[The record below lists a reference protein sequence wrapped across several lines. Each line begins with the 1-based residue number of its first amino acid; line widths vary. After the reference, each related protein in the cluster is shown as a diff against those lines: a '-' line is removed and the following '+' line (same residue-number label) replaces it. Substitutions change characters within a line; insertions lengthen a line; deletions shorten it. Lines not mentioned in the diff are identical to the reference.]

1 MNTPDHRR
9 RFDLL
14 WTARETSTILILCVL
29 AAAAMIVSS
38 ALSQFDWIQSLPP
51 PNEQAQARI
60 REKIDP
66 NTASVGSLRR
76 LHGIGPAYAQAI
88 VDYRS
93 GGKTFRTRADLE
105 HVRGLGPTRV
115 ARIISELA
123 LPGEPAAGSQEP
135 PTDESD

>member
-1 MNTPDHRR
+1 MNTHDHRR

-29 AAAAMIVSS
+29 AAAALTVSA
-38 ALSQFDWIQSLPP
+38 ALSQFQWIQSLPAP
-51 PNEQAQARI
+51 DEQAQSRI

-66 NTASVGSLRR
+66 NTASAASLRR

-88 VDYRS
+88 VDYRC

-105 HVRGLGPTRV
+105 QVRGLGPTRV
-115 ARIISELA
+115 AQIAEELIF
-123 LPGEPAAGSQEP
+123 PAATTQQATSGRRER
-135 PTDESD
+135 